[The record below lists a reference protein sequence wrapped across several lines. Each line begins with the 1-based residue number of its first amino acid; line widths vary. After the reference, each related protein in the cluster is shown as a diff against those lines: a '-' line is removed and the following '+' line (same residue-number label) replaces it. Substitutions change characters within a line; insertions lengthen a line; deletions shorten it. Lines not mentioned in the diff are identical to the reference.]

1 MTRPGEGRP
10 FVAETRP
17 PLDWP
22 APLARPVAPVR
33 DAMTLIGRALRLSRR
48 NMEAL
53 ITSLMLPVMLMLMF
67 VYLFGGAI
75 RVDTSY
81 ATYVVPGVILV
92 CAAFGSS
99 TTAVVV
105 SEDMKAGIIDRFRS
119 LDVGGAIMVTGHV
132 VASVARNLIATAVVM
147 GLGLAVGFRPHAT
160 VTHWLAVV
168 GILILVMTATSW
180 LAAMIGMLASSPE
193 GANGATFVFMFLPY
207 ASSAFVPI
215 ATMPT
220 WLHGFARNQPC
231 TPIIEA
237 IRSTLAGHPDGGS
250 TARAGAWCL
259 GLLAVGVAGSV
270 AAFRRRGTT

>member
-1 MTRPGEGRP
+1 
-10 FVAETRP
+10 VAETLTHP
-17 PLDWP
+17 AWP
-22 APLARPVAPVR
+22 APQARPATPGR
-33 DAMTLIGRALRLSRR
+33 DAMTLTGRALRLSRR
-48 NMEAL
+48 NAEAL

-119 LDVGGAIMVTGHV
+119 LDIGGAAMVTGHV
-132 VASVARNLIATAVVM
+132 VASVARNLVATTVVM
-147 GLGLAVGFRPHAT
+147 GLGLAVGFRPHASVLQWLT
-160 VTHWLAVV
+160 VAGT
-168 GILILVMTATSW
+168 LVLFMTAISW
-180 LAAMIGMLASSPE
+180 LAAMVGMFASSPE
-193 GANGATFVFMFLPY
+193 AANGSTFIFMFLPY

-220 WLHGFARNQPC
+220 WLRGFARNQPC
-231 TPIIEA
+231 TPIIET
-237 IRSTLAGHPDGGS
+237 IRSTLAGHPDGAS
-250 TARAGAWCL
+250 TTRTIAWCL
-259 GLLAVGVAGSV
+259 GLLIVGVAGSA
-270 AAFRRRGTT
+270 AAFRRSTA

>member
-1 MTRPGEGRP
+1 
-10 FVAETRP
+10 VAEGLTYLARS
-17 PLDWP
+17 
-22 APLARPVAPVR
+22 APLARPAAPVR
-33 DAMTLIGRALRLSRR
+33 DAMTLIGRALRLSLR
-48 NMEAL
+48 NAEAL

-67 VYLFGGAI
+67 VYLIGGAI

-119 LDVGGAIMVTGHV
+119 LDIGGAVIVTGHV
-132 VASVARNLIATAVVM
+132 VASVARNLVATTVVM
-147 GLGLAVGFRPHAT
+147 GLGLAVGFRPHAS
-160 VTHWLAVV
+160 VLQWLAVA
-168 GILILVMTATSW
+168 GILVLFMTAISW
-180 LAAMIGMLASSPE
+180 LAAMVGMLASSPE
-193 GANGATFVFMFLPY
+193 AANGATFIFMFLPY

-220 WLHGFARNQPC
+220 WLQGFARNQPC
-231 TPIIEA
+231 TPLIEA

-250 TARAGAWCL
+250 AARAVAWCL
-259 GLLAVGVAGSV
+259 VLLAVGAVGSV
-270 AAFRRRGTT
+270 VAFRRRTT

>member
-1 MTRPGEGRP
+1 
-10 FVAETRP
+10 VAETLTQP
-17 PLDWP
+17 AWP
-22 APLARPVAPVR
+22 TPQARPAAAVR
-33 DAMTLIGRALRLSRR
+33 AAMTLIGRALRLSRR
-48 NMEAL
+48 NAEAL

-75 RVDTSY
+75 RVETSY

-119 LDVGGAIMVTGHV
+119 LDIGGAAMVTGHV
-132 VASVARNLIATAVVM
+132 VASVARNLVATTVVM

-160 VTHWLAVV
+160 LLQWLTVV
-168 GILILVMTATSW
+168 GILVLFMTAISW
-180 LAAMIGMLASSPE
+180 LAAMVGMFVSSPE
-193 GANGATFVFMFLPY
+193 AANGATFVFMFLPY

-250 TARAGAWCL
+250 VARTVAWCL
-259 GLLAVGVAGSV
+259 GLLAVGVVGSV
-270 AAFRRRGTT
+270 AAFRRRTT

>member
-1 MTRPGEGRP
+1 M
-10 FVAETRP
+10 AETLTR
-17 PLDWP
+17 LTWP
-22 APLARPVAPVR
+22 APHARPAAPVR

-48 NMEAL
+48 NAEAL
-53 ITSLMLPVMLMLMF
+53 ITSLMLPVMLLLMF

-119 LDVGGAIMVTGHV
+119 LDIGGAVMVTGHV
-132 VASVARNLIATAVVM
+132 VASVVRNLVATTVVM
-147 GLGLAVGFRPHAT
+147 GLGLAVGFRPHASALQ
-160 VTHWLAVV
+160 WLAAA
-168 GILILVMTATSW
+168 GILVLFMTAISW
-180 LAAMIGMLASSPE
+180 LAAIVGILASSPE
-193 GANGATFVFMFLPY
+193 AANGATFIFMFLPY

-237 IRSTLAGHPDGGS
+237 IRNTLAGHPDGAS
-250 TARAGAWCL
+250 AARTAAWCL

-270 AAFRRRGTT
+270 AAFRRRTT

>member
-1 MTRPGEGRP
+1 M
-10 FVAETRP
+10 AETLTR
-17 PLDWP
+17 LTWP
-22 APLARPVAPVR
+22 APHARPAAPVR

-48 NMEAL
+48 NAEAL
-53 ITSLMLPVMLMLMF
+53 ITSLMLPVMLLLMF

-119 LDVGGAIMVTGHV
+119 LDIGGAVMVTGHV
-132 VASVARNLIATAVVM
+132 VASVVRNLVATTVVM
-147 GLGLAVGFRPHAT
+147 GLGLAVGFRPHASALQ
-160 VTHWLAVV
+160 WLAAA
-168 GILILVMTATSW
+168 GILVLFMTAISW
-180 LAAMIGMLASSPE
+180 LAAIVGILASSPE
-193 GANGATFVFMFLPY
+193 AANGATFIFMFLPY

-231 TPIIEA
+231 TPIIET

-250 TARAGAWCL
+250 AAQT
-259 GLLAVGVAGSV
+259 VA
-270 AAFRRRGTT
+270 

>member
-1 MTRPGEGRP
+1 M
-10 FVAETRP
+10 AETLTR
-17 PLDWP
+17 LTWP
-22 APLARPVAPVR
+22 APLARPAAPVR
-33 DAMTLIGRALRLSRR
+33 DAMTLIGRALRLSQR
-48 NMEAL
+48 NAEAL

-119 LDVGGAIMVTGHV
+119 LDIGGALMVTAHV
-132 VASVARNLIATAVVM
+132 VASVARNLVATTVVM
-147 GLGLAVGFRPHAT
+147 GLGLAVGFRPHASPLQ
-160 VTHWLAVV
+160 WLAVAGILVLFMTAISWLAAVV
-168 GILILVMTATSW
+168 GILT
-180 LAAMIGMLASSPE
+180 SSPE
-193 GANGATFVFMFLPY
+193 AANGATFIFMFLPY

-215 ATMPT
+215 ATMPI

-231 TPIIEA
+231 TPIIETL
-237 IRSTLAGHPDGGS
+237 RGTLAGHPAGGS
-250 TARAGAWCL
+250 MARTAVWCL

-270 AAFRRRGTT
+270 AAFRRRTT

>member
-1 MTRPGEGRP
+1 M
-10 FVAETRP
+10 AETLTR
-17 PLDWP
+17 LTWP
-22 APLARPVAPVR
+22 APHARPAAPVR

-48 NMEAL
+48 NAEAL
-53 ITSLMLPVMLMLMF
+53 ITSLMLPVMLLLMF

-119 LDVGGAIMVTGHV
+119 LDIGGAVMVTGHV
-132 VASVARNLIATAVVM
+132 VASVVRDLVATTVVM
-147 GLGLAVGFRPHAT
+147 GLGLAVGFRPHASALQ
-160 VTHWLAVV
+160 WLPAA
-168 GILILVMTATSW
+168 GILVLFMTAISW
-180 LAAMIGMLASSPE
+180 LAAIVGILASSPE
-193 GANGATFVFMFLPY
+193 AANGATFIFMFLPY

-237 IRSTLAGHPDGGS
+237 ILSGRQPRTLQLDDLLKPLPAAWEQQRSE
-250 TARAGAWCL
+250 
-259 GLLAVGVAGSV
+259 LL
-270 AAFRRRGTT
+270 RQ

>member
-1 MTRPGEGRP
+1 M
-10 FVAETRP
+10 AESLTH
-17 PLDWP
+17 LAWP
-22 APLARPVAPVR
+22 APLARPAAPVR
-33 DAMTLIGRALRLSRR
+33 DAVTLTGRALRLSRR
-48 NMEAL
+48 NAEAL
-53 ITSLMLPVMLMLMF
+53 ITSLILPVMLMLMF

-105 SEDMKAGIIDRFRS
+105 SQDMRAGIIDRFRS
-119 LDVGGAIMVTGHV
+119 LDIGGAVMVPGHV
-132 VASVARNLIATAVVM
+132 VASVARNLAATTVVM
-147 GLGLAVGFRPHAT
+147 GLGLAVGFRPHAS
-160 VTHWLAVV
+160 VLQWLAVT
-168 GILILVMTATSW
+168 GILVLFMTAISW
-180 LAAMIGMLASSPE
+180 LAAMAGMLASSPE
-193 GANGATFVFMFLPY
+193 AANGVTFIFMFLPY

-250 TARAGAWCL
+250 TARTVAWCL
-259 GLLAVGVAGSV
+259 GLLAVGAAGSV
-270 AAFRRRGTT
+270 AAFRRRTT